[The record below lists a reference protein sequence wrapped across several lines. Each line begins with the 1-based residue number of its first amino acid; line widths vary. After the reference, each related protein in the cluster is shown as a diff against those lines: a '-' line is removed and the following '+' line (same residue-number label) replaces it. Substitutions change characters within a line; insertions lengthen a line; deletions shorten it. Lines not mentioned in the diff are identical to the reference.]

1 MTQQI
6 NLVEPSLRPQRQWC
20 SGRDMLVAGAALA
33 VAVLGHYVWEQQALA
48 RVLAAA
54 AAPVPA
60 VVDAPAGV
68 PPDAAQALLLEH
80 QARVRRDEALLQTL
94 AGLNDLP
101 RQNAQRLQSLIAVLP
116 PDMWL
121 QEVQFSGARGVRIA
135 GGALSAAALTAYTR
149 RLGEQPAF
157 HGLPLHVVAVDP
169 RETQAAGGDAGA
181 EAGPR
186 TGLPAHYGFVLS
198 SVDAEPGST
207 AALPKGL
214 P

>member
-6 NLVEPSLRPQRQWC
+6 NLLEPSLRPRRQWC
-20 SGRDMLVAGAALA
+20 SGRDMLVAGAVLA

-54 AAPVPA
+54 SAPVPA
-60 VVDAPAGV
+60 AVDAPAGV
-68 PPDAAQALLLEH
+68 PPDAAQALLLER

-101 RQNAQRLQSLIAVLP
+101 RHNAQRLQGLIAVLP
-116 PDMWL
+116 QDMWL

-135 GGALSAAALTAYTR
+135 GGALNAAALAAYAR

-157 HGLPLHVVAVDP
+157 QGLPLHVVAVDP
-169 RETQAAGGDAGA
+169 REAQAAEGDAGA
-181 EAGPR
+181 AAAPR
-186 TGLPAHYGFVLS
+186 SGMPTHYAFVLS
-198 SVDAEPGST
+198 SVDAEPGRI
-207 AALPKGL
+207 AALPKGA